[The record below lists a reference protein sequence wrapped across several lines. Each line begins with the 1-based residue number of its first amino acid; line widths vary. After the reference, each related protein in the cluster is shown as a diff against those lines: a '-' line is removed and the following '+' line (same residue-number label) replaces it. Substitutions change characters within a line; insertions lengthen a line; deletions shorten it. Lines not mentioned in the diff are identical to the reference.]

1 MGRMVGGDHL
11 DRTVR
16 DARDQRGAVF
26 AAAQRRIH
34 LEASVLL
41 QILVAEQQIMRR
53 RFAAHTH
60 AAGLRT
66 PYQLDALLGRD
77 VADVIL
83 ATGLFGQRDVAFHL
97 LPLALGADTLV
108 PVRTAV
114 FAVVDIAA
122 PQQVVHLA
130 VGHDRPASFCRPA
143 HRLLHQFVG
152 LHAAA
157 VVREADNIGRE
168 GREIDQLAGAPLPHR
183 DTAVR
188 HDPHHGVAADD
199 LGLRTKRIGRIG
211 RRVQVRHRT
220 DRRVSAPCGRG
231 RSGGD
236 GLLLRESRFAQ
247 VDVHVHESRN
257 HMPAAEVH
265 GPVGRGARD
274 GHDAASRDG
283 ELPGRKTAAGVDH
296 GIGIKC
302 LHLYERKKIGQPKQ
316 LP

>member
-97 LPLALGADTLV
+97 LPLALGADALV

-130 VGHDRPASFCRPA
+130 VGHDRPAGFCRPA

-157 VVREADNIGRE
+157 VV
-168 GREIDQLAGAPLPHR
+168 
-183 DTAVR
+183 
-188 HDPHHGVAADD
+188 
-199 LGLRTKRIGRIG
+199 
-211 RRVQVRHRT
+211 
-220 DRRVSAPCGRG
+220 
-231 RSGGD
+231 
-236 GLLLRESRFAQ
+236 
-247 VDVHVHESRN
+247 
-257 HMPAAEVH
+257 
-265 GPVGRGARD
+265 
-274 GHDAASRDG
+274 
-283 ELPGRKTAAGVDH
+283 
-296 GIGIKC
+296 
-302 LHLYERKKIGQPKQ
+302 
-316 LP
+316 